1 MKTVFPGGAQTHR
14 LNPEIVLFSKKKKGC
29 FLDGEGHSKQNMIV
43 ISRKEA
49 AIRV

>member
-1 MKTVFPGGAQTHR
+1 MKTAVPGGAQTHR
-14 LNPEIVLFSKKKKGC
+14 LNPEIVSLSKKGC
-29 FLDGEGHSKQNMIV
+29 FLDGEGHSKQNKIV